1 MVRLEE
7 LAGGGMFEKVRG
19 KESAAESE
27 SKSKGEKG
35 DTEGGRGD
43 KEVFIVLERNP
54 GSGEDGEDQIKVEE

>member
-1 MVRLEE
+1 
-7 LAGGGMFEKVRG
+7 MFEKVRG